1 MDTHLNFRSWNE
13 LFQSPIVTCFEKTLQ
28 FFPAPSF
35 GHVQYESC
43 LVWEPLISIFFLK
56 YLVIS
61 THICIY
67 KSTDADLQQSID
79 ASQFAI
85 FDDSIVF
92 DPFKFQKYNG
102 KNDLDC
108 YEFQV
113 CREDSF
119 MSWNESENVLI
130 LFKINFSKISPVFT
144 TLHLQ
149 RASYNLRQD
158 YHLFSCI

>member
-1 MDTHLNFRSWNE
+1 M
-13 LFQSPIVTCFEKTLQ
+13 
-28 FFPAPSF
+28 
-35 GHVQYESC
+35 
-43 LVWEPLISIFFLK
+43 
-56 YLVIS
+56 IS

-85 FDDSIVF
+85 FDDRIVF
-92 DPFKFQKYNG
+92 EPFKFQKYNG

-119 MSWNESENVLI
+119 MS
-130 LFKINFSKISPVFT
+130 
-144 TLHLQ
+144 
-149 RASYNLRQD
+149 
-158 YHLFSCI
+158 